1 MYELDVYKERGLVKF
16 MKNMLRI
23 NNDQFWR
30 KQSELVV
37 KNMEV
42 IAMTYTYKWNIYDFN
57 SDK

>member
-23 NNDQFWR
+23 NNDQFGR

-42 IAMTYTYKWNIYDFN
+42 IAMTYTYK
-57 SDK
+57 